1 MSIKTSWKYVFLI
14 GVALAL
20 AGCAGDAGPAGPAGA
35 TGPAGPQ
42 GPPGPAGSAA
52 ELDVADLS
60 CTECHNDTTII
71 WSKEAQFREASV
83 HGTGQAFVRGEST
96 NCAGCHGHEGAKAR
110 INAGLAPHD
119 PSVEGVTNVS
129 PYDCRTCHQIHTTYT
144 GEDFALTGGAQPV
157 DLEYSPGTYDGGDG
171 NLCANCHQSR
181 NEFPVLTGAEAAE
194 LEITSNRFGPHY
206 GIEAQMML
214 GEGAFLVDD
223 DSSPHYANV
232 EDTCVGCHM
241 GEERNHTY
249 EPEVERCQTCHSDA
263 ESFDIDGTQTEV
275 MELMEQLKAL
285 LIGAGVVDLE
295 LDPEGARTVTGFF
308 PEEVVAARWNYMM
321 VLNDGSMGVHNPS
334 YIKAILEASIAAL
347 EG

>member
-1 MSIKTSWKYVFLI
+1 MSLKTSWKYAFLI

-20 AGCAGDAGPAGPAGA
+20 ASCAGDAGPAGPAGA

-52 ELDVADLS
+52 ELDVANLS

-83 HGTGQAFVRGEST
+83 HGTGEAFIRGEST

-110 INAGLAPHD
+110 INAGLPPHD
-119 PSVEGVTNVS
+119 ASVEGITNVS

-171 NLCANCHQSR
+171 NLCSNCHQSR
-181 NEFPVLTGAEAAE
+181 NEFPVLTGAEGAE
-194 LEITSNRFGPHY
+194 LEITSNRFGPHH

-249 EPEVERCQTCHSDA
+249 EPEVERCQACHSDA

-275 MELMEQLKAL
+275 MELMEQLKVL
-285 LIGAGVVDLE
+285 LIDAGVVDLE
-295 LDPEGARTVTGFF
+295 LDPEGARTVTGVF

-321 VLNDGSMGVHNPS
+321 VLEDHSMGVHNPS
-334 YIKAILEASIAAL
+334 YVKAMLEAAIAAL
-347 EG
+347 QG